1 MRLEIEERGLTIRRL
16 FQVYA
21 MRQKIAALKKKLAK
35 KGGRIDKKIPREE
48 LAMLE
53 NQVWLSQPWV
63 LSEKSGE

>member
-1 MRLEIEERGLTIRRL
+1 MRLEIEERGLTIRQL
-16 FQVYA
+16 FRVYA

-53 NQVWLSQPWV
+53 NQVWLSQPWG
-63 LSEKSGE
+63 LTEDN

>member
-1 MRLEIEERGLTIRRL
+1 LTIKQL
-16 FQVYA
+16 FRIYA

-35 KGGRIDKKIPREE
+35 KGGRVDKKIPRQE

-63 LSEKSGE
+63 LAEKSGE

>member
-63 LSEKSGE
+63 LNEDN

>member
-1 MRLEIEERGLTIRRL
+1 
-16 FQVYA
+16 

-35 KGGRIDKKIPREE
+35 KGGRVDKKIPREE

-63 LSEKSGE
+63 LNEKSGE

>member
-1 MRLEIEERGLTIRRL
+1 M
-16 FQVYA
+16 YA

-63 LSEKSGE
+63 LNEDN

>member
-1 MRLEIEERGLTIRRL
+1 MIKKL

-35 KGGRIDKKIPREE
+35 QSDRVDKKIPREE

-63 LSEKSGE
+63 LNEKSGE